1 MAVVFQDFEHHLY
14 HLYHIDGK
22 TVEQISEIFN
32 MKIKE
37 VIENLVYY
45 HIIDDKSHARRA
57 QKITNFYFLINHT
70 KKSIV
75 RANNNA
81 PENISDTLFS
91 SIRNNKWSL
100 TDVIQL
106 IDYNKEIEFVRSKI
120 KENYTCNQPEW
131 FD

>member
-22 TVEQISEIFN
+22 TVEQISEFFN
-32 MKIKE
+32 MKIKL
-37 VIENLVYY
+37 VIENLLYF
-45 HIIDDKSHARRA
+45 HIIEDKSQARRTN
-57 QKITNFYFLINHT
+57 KINMIYFFINHD

-75 RANNNA
+75 RTNNNA
-81 PENISDTLFS
+81 PEHISDALFT

-106 IDYNKEIEFVRSKI
+106 VEYNKDIELVRSKI

-131 FD
+131 F